1 MSQKIKTSV
10 EIDGSLKASQIE
22 NATVDTDKFL
32 VSDGGTVKYRTG
44 AEMLSDL
51 GVVAGTANHVQHQV
65 KAGVA
70 ISKGQAVYVTSDD
83 GTNMIVGLAS
93 NDSEATSSKT
103 MGLLNATVLPN
114 GFADVITEGLLSG
127 LNTSAAVVGNP
138 VWLGVNGNLIYG
150 LANKPYAPNHL
161 VFIGIVTRVNNN
173 NGEIFVKVQNGF
185 ELNEI
190 HDVDLYT
197 TTPTGGNILAFE
209 GAPVNLWRNKTIP
222 SVLGY
227 TPVSQARTLTIN
239 GTTFD
244 LSADRSWT
252 IASGVT
258 SFNTRTGAIT
268 LTSGDVTG
276 ALGYTP
282 YNATNPNGYISSY
295 TETDPTVPSHVKSI
309 TTTEKSNWDTAYG
322 WGNHASAGYALNNHT
337 HIISAIA
344 ESSVSPSG
352 ISIQAG
358 PGGSNTQGWTYPYGT
373 KLSAITGA
381 GRSFEIMSTTY
392 PDGQLVLRTLG
403 SGGTW
408 DSWKTIL
415 DTSNYSTYAV
425 PLSRTITI
433 NGTSYDLSANRS
445 WTVTANET
453 DTLSTVTGRGNT
465 TTSNISANGVRIGRN
480 FGLAN
485 RATVRLDSNGDYPAD
500 VLFGRDV
507 NYADSSWNGVYWSLS
522 SRGSNESNSFR
533 LYRGI
538 ANTGTTELV
547 VLDVS
552 TGGSVVASGDFRAP
566 MFYDSN
572 NTGYYLDPNGGSN
585 LNNVTANEF
594 YSNGW
599 FRNNTN
605 NTGLYNQANANHF
618 YSRGASRWGITGN
631 STGSDIY
638 LDFYGNHQT
647 TYRGSVHADTNS
659 SIGFLTNDGGWGL
672 RIETNKNA
680 HFHGNT
686 VYIGADGQSSSNIIM
701 RDGDHGDRQIHCN
714 SNRVGFLNQSG
725 GWGSWCED
733 NGNWIS
739 DTSIQSPIFY
749 DYNDTTYYV
758 NPDSTSVISTLK
770 TARGIKDTSNVRIL
784 MPEGGSYVTTASTIT
799 GAIRILLPTQGSAMM
814 MTCTVKVYEYS
825 TNKSFTITF
834 GGHRN
839 SANWHNEFCYMDGG
853 ENRNNLTVRFG
864 LDSGKDCVYIGETDT
879 VWSYPQVFV
888 TDVEL
893 GYTGY
898 NTTWESGWSV
908 GFVTSFPDVRRTQT
922 AYRKLTTSNYSSYAL
937 PLSGGAMTGQIYAP
951 SFGTG
956 VYDGAIQIR
965 ETGYVLATQYD
976 WGYAPAITFHWGNRF
991 VKKFGARSDGQFA
1004 VDDVPIVLA
1013 NGGTWSINIAG
1024 NATTVGNASV
1034 NTLRGNVG
1042 ANPVNFTVGGDAN
1055 TYYPVQISPGGQ
1067 YGFNRYSIYRGYS
1080 EAAPWDPI
1088 GTGVHKGGLTFTFDW
1103 SSDIAWGGND
1113 QSYRVM
1119 QFNETYTTMVAGM
1132 TNPVTGG
1139 MIVWLR
1145 GGGAAYHLQGP
1156 NGINH
1161 DVTVYYSGYTAANG
1175 SFFGVRTN
1183 LTNVAGEIMSKYPI
1197 RDHGDGQMFVNN
1209 SKVLYEGSWIN
1220 SKYFGTDGNIY
1231 AAKFSDSDDGS
1242 YYVEPAASSILY
1254 NLTLNGAKHTYLHI
1268 NPGNGYEAMVRYDGG
1283 SGNTWYV
1290 GKRTTSTTQVGTE
1303 GFHFYSTAAGDT
1315 VAGIDTAGTFKTKGD
1330 VVAYSSSDR
1339 ELKDNISPIQ
1349 NALQKVKQ
1357 IGGYEFDWNDKQ
1369 TTYEGHDI
1377 GIIAQ
1382 EIEAVLPEVVTTRD
1396 TGFKAVK
1403 YEKIVPLLI
1412 EAIKEQ
1418 QTQIEELKELVNK
1431 LINK

>member
-10 EIDGSLKASQIE
+10 EIDGSLKASQIA
-22 NATVDTDKFL
+22 NATTDTDKFL
-32 VSDGGTVKYRTG
+32 VSDDGTIKYRTG

-51 GVVAGTANHVQHQV
+51 GVSLGTASKIQHQV

-70 ISKGQAVYVTSDD
+70 INKGQAVYVTSAD

-93 NDSEATSSKT
+93 NVAESSSSKT
-103 MGLLNATVLPN
+103 MGLLNATVSAN
-114 GFADVITEGLLSG
+114 GFADVIAEGLLSG
-127 LNTSAAVVGNP
+127 LDTSTAIVGNP
-138 VWLGVNGNLIYG
+138 VWLGTNGNLIYG
-150 LANKPYAPNHL
+150 LANKPSAPSHL
-161 VFIGIVTRVNNN
+161 VFIGIVTRVNAN

-185 ELNEI
+185 ELDEL
-190 HDVDLYT
+190 HDVDLKS
-197 TTPTGGNILAFE
+197 TTPSGNDILAYE
-209 GAPVNLWRNKTIP
+209 GAPVNLWKNK
-222 SVLGY
+222 S
-227 TPVSQARTLTIN
+227 
-239 GTTFD
+239 
-244 LSADRSWT
+244 
-252 IASGVT
+252 IAAV
-258 SFNTRTGAIT
+258 
-268 LTSGDVTG
+268 
-276 ALGYTP
+276 LGYTP
-282 YNATNPNGYISSY
+282 YNASNP
-295 TETDPTVPSHVKSI
+295 
-309 TTTEKSNWDTAYG
+309 
-322 WGNHASAGYALNNHT
+322 AGYTSNVGT
-337 HIISAIA
+337 VT
-344 ESSVSPSG
+344 SV
-352 ISIQAG
+352 
-358 PGGSNTQGWTYPYGT
+358 T
-373 KLSAITGA
+373 
-381 GRSFEIMSTTY
+381 
-392 PDGQLVLRTLG
+392 G
-403 SGGTW
+403 SGGYGGLTLSGSVSTSGSLTLGGTPTGIW
-408 DSWKTIL
+408 SIGISGNAATATNADYANAAGTAQNSDTLDGIDSSRFIYGDNSTGAISISDATLNGALKSGFYTVGTGGIPNATSVNFVL
-415 DTSNYSTYAV
+415 HTAYNGVGNAAGFDLACNDSDTSSFYLRPATGGGKGAWQTIVTSYNVSSYAV
-425 PLSRTITI
+425 PTSRTITI

-445 WTVTANET
+445 WTVTGTET
-453 DTLSTVTGRGNT
+453 DTLATVTSRGASTGTAVTLSSTANHFQGHHYFDSYDANGNHYPHYNNGSNNNGSKLNLRMFDTSGNAVVFYLNGADKSIQWNGNNILHAGNYNSYSPTLTGGNASGTWGINITGSAGSAPNGSNINNYYDTTAGDGYGFRFWNGSDSYKISMGYTAPLYQYGPVSDYSIKMQMNDSNTGRGFTWGRLSYAPIAALNSTSGDMQIAGSFTAVSSSRAPIFYDSDNTGYYWNPNT
-465 TTSNISANGVRIGRN
+465 TSAHRFKTPSGYLDMGSMNESWCHFETDRPNFYFGSGVHVNGKFQIYGTS
-480 FGLAN
+480 
-485 RATVRLDSNGDYPAD
+485 TYLDS
-500 VLFGRDV
+500 GRV
-507 NYADSSWNGVYWSLS
+507 Q
-522 SRGSNESNSFR
+522 
-533 LYRGI
+533 
-538 ANTGTTELV
+538 
-547 VLDVS
+547 
-552 TGGSVVASGDFRAP
+552 AP
-566 MFYDSN
+566 IFYDSN
-572 NTGYYLDPNGGSN
+572 DSN
-585 LNNVTANEF
+585 
-594 YSNGW
+594 
-599 FRNNTN
+599 
-605 NTGLYNQANANHF
+605 
-618 YSRGASRWGITGN
+618 
-631 STGSDIY
+631 
-638 LDFYGNHQT
+638 
-647 TYRGSVHADTNS
+647 
-659 SIGFLTNDGGWGL
+659 
-672 RIETNKNA
+672 
-680 HFHGNT
+680 
-686 VYIGADGQSSSNIIM
+686 
-701 RDGDHGDRQIHCN
+701 
-714 SNRVGFLNQSG
+714 
-725 GWGSWCED
+725 
-733 NGNWIS
+733 
-739 DTSIQSPIFY
+739 
-749 DYNDTTYYV
+749 YYV
-758 NPDSTSVISTLK
+758 DPDSTSVISTLK

-834 GGHRN
+834 GGHRD
-839 SANWHNEFCYMDGG
+839 SANWYNEFCYMDGG

-1024 NATTVGNASV
+1024 NATTVGNSSV

-1042 ANPVNFTVGGDAN
+1042 ANPVHFTVGGDAN

-1113 QSYRVM
+1113 KSYRVM

-1231 AAKFSDSDDGS
+1231 AAKFSDSDDGN
-1242 YYVEPAASSILY
+1242 YYVEPGALSKLW
-1254 NLTLNGAKHTYLHI
+1254 NLELVGSKHTYLYI
-1268 NPGNGYEAMVRYDGG
+1268 NPGTGYEAMLRVQGG
-1283 SGNTWYV
+1283 SGSSWYA
-1290 GKRTTSTTQVGTE
+1290 GKRTTGTTQAGTD
-1303 GFHFYSTAAGDT
+1303 GFHFYSDAGGDT
-1315 VAGIDTAGTFKTKGD
+1315 VVGFGTDGTIRGKGD

-1339 ELKDNISPIQ
+1339 QLKDNVTPIK
-1349 NALQKVKQ
+1349 NALEKVNK
-1357 IGGYEFDWNDKQ
+1357 IGGYTFDWNDKQ
-1369 TTYEGHDI
+1369 NVYEGHDV
-1377 GIIAQ
+1377 GVIAQ
-1382 EIEAVLPEVVTTRD
+1382 EIEKVLPEVVTTRD
-1396 TGFKAVK
+1396 TGYKAVK